1 MEYVVA
7 DLGRAEILSDS
18 FDSVFISV
26 FSQIS
31 EFRVEIQEGR
41 GPAGV
46 DEDQDRDRFSFWD

>member
-26 FSQIS
+26 FSQIF

-46 DEDQDRDRFSFWD
+46 DEDQDRDCFSF